1 MVKAVITLRF
11 DGEVAFV
18 SKFTIQEPDEEYL
31 VADEAYRL
39 AVFLAE
45 TKAIAKYGR
54 PFSAATV
61 AEMLERIDE
70 EYELIGE
77 D

>member
-1 MVKAVITLRF
+1 MVKAVITLKF

-18 SKFTIQEPDEEYL
+18 SKFTIQEIDEEYL

-61 AEMLERIDE
+61 AEMLERIE
-70 EYELIGE
+70 ESYELIGE